1 MANTVKP
8 KYLDLLL
15 VSLLFLSLPLFFY
28 KLGQSSLVSFDEAW
42 YGDIAR
48 NILKTGDIFLLHWN
62 GGVYNDHPP
71 AGFWLIAL
79 SEKIFG
85 FSEFAVR
92 FAPAFCGFL
101 SLIIIFYLGK
111 ELFNRWVGFAS
122 AIVLPSATWFLFRAR
137 SGNLDT
143 ILTMFFLLT
152 ILLALKASKNG
163 VYSVPLSI
171 SLGLLFLTKSAVPLT
186 IIPALAII
194 FFNNKIAIQKLAFS
208 VVVFLLLV
216 GCWLFIQLKSQPD
229 FINYYFFKGLPG
241 VKTDTD
247 YLSNLKLA
255 KEYLH
260 NGIGKWFWLGIF
272 SMFSGLALRQKRFVI
287 LATFFIT
294 FFLPFIFSAEGHIW
308 HLIPL
313 YPVLILSFI
322 GAFYVLLEK
331 FIKNKAARNF
341 LLVVGVLVI
350 AYPQIKQSWQQFI
363 DIPKFISDE
372 AILSKEAAKYP
383 YQFYIDGVFL
393 PAAVYYSDKKVERIS
408 HDILKPMF
416 LKKEPFL
423 LITYQ
428 WRLDDAQIPTEKYKI
443 LKTDR
448 DKALLLKL

>member
-1 MANTVKP
+1 MVNIVRSKF
-8 KYLDLLL
+8 DLLL
-15 VSLLFLSLPLFFY
+15 ISLLFLTLPLFFY
-28 KLGQSSLVSFDEAW
+28 KLGQTSLVSFDEAW

-48 NILKTGDIFLLHWN
+48 NILKSGNLFLLFSN
-62 GGVYNDHPP
+62 GGIYNDHPP
-71 AGFWLIAL
+71 AGFWFIAL

-85 FSEFAVR
+85 VSEFSVR
-92 FAPAFCGFL
+92 FIPALCGFL
-101 SLIIIFYLGK
+101 SLIIIYLLGK

-122 AIVLPSATWFLFRAR
+122 AIALPSATWFLFRAR
-137 SGNLDT
+137 SGNLDVL
-143 ILTMFFLLT
+143 LTMFFLLT
-152 ILLALKASKNG
+152 LLLALRARKND
-163 VYSVPLSI
+163 VYLMPLSI
-171 SLGLLFLTKSAVPLT
+171 SLGLLFLTKSVVPLT

-194 FFNNKIAIQKLAFS
+194 FFNNKISIQKLILS
-208 VVVFLLLV
+208 VLVFLLMV
-216 GCWLFIQLKSQPD
+216 GYWFFTQLKSQPD

-241 VKTDTD
+241 VETDTD

-287 LATFFIT
+287 LATFFII
-294 FFLPFIFSAEGHIW
+294 FFLPFIFSAKGHIW

-313 YPVLILSFI
+313 HPVLILSFT

-331 FIKNKAARNF
+331 FIKNKAAINF
-341 LLVVGVLVI
+341 LLVAVVLII
-350 AYPQIKQSWQQFI
+350 AYPQIRQSWQQFI
-363 DIPKFISDE
+363 NIPPFVSDE

-393 PAAVYYSDKKVERIS
+393 PTAVYYSDKKVERIS

-428 WRLDDAQIPTEKYKI
+428 WRLDDAQISSDKYQI
-443 LKTDR
+443 IKTDR
-448 DKALLLKL
+448 DKVLLLKP